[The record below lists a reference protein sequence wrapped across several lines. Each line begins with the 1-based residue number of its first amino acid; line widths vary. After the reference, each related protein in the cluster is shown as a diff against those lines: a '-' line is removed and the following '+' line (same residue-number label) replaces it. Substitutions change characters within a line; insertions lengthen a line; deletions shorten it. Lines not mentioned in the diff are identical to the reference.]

1 MLRKGEEPFSVT
13 LYKNNVLY
21 CGVEL
26 RYGYWQLAL
35 VLSSKRNLIS
45 TRINSNKHTRSP
57 TLHEITQYSLRSRI
71 ID

>member
-45 TRINSNKHTRSP
+45 TRILTQTN
-57 TLHEITQYSLRSRI
+57 ITNTT
-71 ID
+71 

>member
-35 VLSSKRNLIS
+35 VLSSKRNFIS
-45 TRINSNKHTRSP
+45 TRILTQTNTPGSQHY
-57 TLHEITQYSLRSRI
+57 ITQYSLRSRI